1 MNGDYRFVRLS
12 DDDLEKIRAVER
24 DLAAKYNRH
33 VVLIAYEE
41 AHGQAG
47 DDGGIPL
54 EGRTHSD
61 ITAKR
66 GTTFGTAEV
75 HGDHYPTLAGAM
87 GKGLVGGEELRF
99 DDIEPPSD

>member
-41 AHGQAG
+41 AG
-47 DDGGIPL
+47 DDGGVPL
-54 EGRTHSD
+54 EG
-61 ITAKR
+61 
-66 GTTFGTAEV
+66 
-75 HGDHYPTLAGAM
+75 
-87 GKGLVGGEELRF
+87 
-99 DDIEPPSD
+99 